1 MMLSLILACAVC
13 APIVVAYHF
22 ITRVPALAFLVLF
35 LNLGLGVF
43 AGYMFCWFSNRKG
56 RIVANSRL
64 VAGSVVVGILV
75 TTTQYSVAYEFGGL
89 AFWGP
94 LWGAILGGVGTA
106 VYLALERAMK
116 RREDPKREERFRRAI
131 DEHAESNQ
139 DDD

>member
-1 MMLSLILACAVC
+1 MLSLILACAVC

-22 ITRVPALAFLVLF
+22 ITRVPALAFLILF
-35 LNLGLGVF
+35 LNLGVGVF

-56 RIVANSRL
+56 RIVSTPRL
-64 VAGSVVVGILV
+64 IAGGVITGIIV
-75 TTTQYSVAYEFGGL
+75 TTAQYAVASEFSGF

-106 VYLALERAMK
+106 VYLALERAIK
-116 RREDPKREERFRRAI
+116 GREDPEREERFRRVI

-139 DDD
+139 DGD